1 MGLLINRPRERPTCR
16 IRWRNSSY
24 SDDDGSM
31 VVSLPLVTQ
40 LPISISFG
48 ESDHSFMRK
57 MVLLIEFIYQTINML
72 FAWLAIVCSLVS
84 VFYYPLIR
92 IIMRLGQSLLT
103 YLQGNFF
110 LVFHILTASLS
121 AQELLG
127 RAGAVLGV
135 IFEWLCL
142 ATLVACFVLS
152 LGNRPQGSNKF
163 YMTMVYFWV
172 GIMVYLAFA
181 AIFVTVKSIQLQVAE
196 NSFSFGQL
204 FSNQEF
210 FTIFLWDRIRNVVC
224 GFAYFFRSVA
234 HVHLCKYTRHIHEV
248 GIFQLLSTSWVAK

>member
-1 MGLLINRPRERPTCR
+1 
-16 IRWRNSSY
+16 
-24 SDDDGSM
+24 
-31 VVSLPLVTQ
+31 
-40 LPISISFG
+40 
-48 ESDHSFMRK
+48 
-57 MVLLIEFIYQTINML
+57 
-72 FAWLAIVCSLVS
+72 
-84 VFYYPLIR
+84 
-92 IIMRLGQSLLT
+92 MRLGQSLLT

-135 IFEWLCL
+135 IFEWLYL

-210 FTIFLWDRIRNVVC
+210 FTIFVSLGSTYVMWFVASLIFFDPWHMFTCVSTPDISTTSVSSNHFLPVC
-224 GFAYFFRSVA
+224 SIYPPHTDLYQR
-234 HVHLCKYTRHIHEV
+234 T
-248 GIFQLLSTSWVAK
+248 